1 MNSKR
6 LAGIVAGLSVMG
18 AVAAYAQFHPQN
30 GNASNQYPGTKADV
44 PAAVHATVK
53 DPAGPTPNPKQI
65 PFLLPKDIKWRPNGP
80 AGTKPGEADIANVYG
95 DPAKPGPYMVMYK
108 WYPGNFS
115 KPHYHN
121 NERFAYVVSGTWWTS
136 TSKVYDERTTY
147 PVHAGS
153 VAVDKLKGI
162 HWDGAR
168 LGEKEPAILVLAG
181 TGPNITQGVDE
192 NGKDSGP
199 PR

>member
-1 MNSKR
+1 MRSVTTLVLG
-6 LAGIVAGLSVMG
+6 LAVGVAVG
-18 AVAAYAQFHPQN
+18 AGGFAALAQ
-30 GNASNQYPGTKADV
+30 
-44 PAAVHATVK
+44 K
-53 DPAGPTPNPKQI
+53 DPKVGVTVNDPIGPPPDPASVSMT
-65 PFLLPKDIKWRPNGP
+65 LPKDIKCS
-80 AGTKPGEADIANVYG
+80 GTVGKQQMCYLYG
-95 DPAKPGPYMVMYK
+95 DPDKPGPYMVMYK

-153 VAVDKLKGI
+153 VAVDKLRGI

-168 LGEKEPAILVLAG
+168 TGEKEPAILVLAG
-181 TGPNITQGVDE
+181 TGPNVTQYVDA
-192 NGKDSGP
+192 NGKDIP
-199 PR
+199 PQK

>member
-1 MNSKR
+1 MRTAIKFALTAMVS
-6 LAGIVAGLSVMG
+6 AGIGAAGF
-18 AVAAYAQFHPQN
+18 AAIAQTDPKFGVTVNDPT
-30 GNASNQYPGTKADV
+30 GPV
-44 PAAVHATVK
+44 P
-53 DPAGPTPNPKQI
+53 DPARVTET
-65 PFLLPKDIKWRPNGP
+65 LPKDIKCT
-80 AGTKPGEADIANVYG
+80 GTVGKQQMCYLYG
-95 DPAKPGPYMVMYK
+95 DPAKPGPYMVKYI

-136 TSKVYDERTTY
+136 SSNVYDERTTY
-147 PVHAGS
+147 PVHAGT

-168 LGEKEPAILVLAG
+168 TGEKEPAVLILAG
-181 TGPNITQGVDE
+181 IGPNITQGVDE
-192 NGKDSGP
+192 NGKDMGP

>member
-1 MNSKR
+1 MHTAIKYA
-6 LAGIVAGLSVMG
+6 LTV
-18 AVAAYAQFHPQN
+18 AVAAGIGAAGFAAIAQTDPKV
-30 GNASNQYPGTKADV
+30 GTTVNDPIGPV
-44 PAAVHATVK
+44 P
-53 DPAGPTPNPKQI
+53 DPTRVTST
-65 PFLLPKDIKWRPNGP
+65 LPKDFKCTGGVGKQETCILF
-80 AGTKPGEADIANVYG
+80 G

-121 NERFAYVVSGTWWTS
+121 NVRWAYVISGTWWTS
-136 TSKVYDERTTY
+136 SSSVYDERLTY
-147 PVHAGS
+147 PVHAGT

-168 LGEKEPAILVLAG
+168 TGEKEPAVLILSG
-181 TGPNITQGVDE
+181 NGPNITQGVDE

>member
-1 MNSKR
+1 MCSIIK
-6 LAGIVAGLSVMG
+6 LVLATCVGAGIG
-18 AVAAYAQFHPQN
+18 ATGFAALAQ
-30 GNASNQYPGTKADV
+30 
-44 PAAVHATVK
+44 K
-53 DPAGPTPNPKQI
+53 DPKVGVTVNDPIGPAPDPASVTAT
-65 PFLLPKDIKWRPNGP
+65 LPKDQKC
-80 AGTKPGEADIANVYG
+80 TGEVGKMQMCYLYG
-95 DPAKPGPYMVMYK
+95 DPAKPGPYMVKYI

-147 PVHAGS
+147 PVHAGT
-153 VAVDKLKGI
+153 VAVDKLRGI

-168 LGEKEPAILVLAG
+168 TGEKEPAVLVLAG
-181 TGPNITQGVDE
+181 TGPNTTQGVDE

>member
-1 MNSKR
+1 MRSAIKYA
-6 LAGIVAGLSVMG
+6 LTAV
-18 AVAAYAQFHPQN
+18 VAAAAGAAGFAAIAQTDPKVGVTVN
-30 GNASNQYPGTKADV
+30 DPIGPV
-44 PAAVHATVK
+44 P
-53 DPAGPTPNPKQI
+53 DPSRVTMT
-65 PFLLPKDIKWRPNGP
+65 LPKDIKCT
-80 AGTKPGEADIANVYG
+80 GTVGKQQMCMLYG

-136 TSKVYDERTTY
+136 TSNVYDERTTY
-147 PVHAGS
+147 PVHAGT

-168 LGEKEPAILVLAG
+168 KGEKEPAVLILAG

-192 NGKDSGP
+192 NGKDMGP
-199 PR
+199 AR

>member
-1 MNSKR
+1 MHSVIKTGLGVCVGVAIGAAGFAA
-6 LAGIVAGLSVMG
+6 LA
-18 AVAAYAQFHPQN
+18 Q
-30 GNASNQYPGTKADV
+30 
-44 PAAVHATVK
+44 K
-53 DPAGPTPNPKQI
+53 DPKVGVTVNDPIGPAPDPSRVTET
-65 PFLLPKDIKWRPNGP
+65 LPKDIKC
-80 AGTKPGEADIANVYG
+80 TGEVGKQQMCYLYG
-95 DPAKPGPYMVMYK
+95 DPAKPGPYMVKYI

-136 TSKVYDERTTY
+136 TSTVYDERTTY
-147 PVHAGS
+147 PVHAGT

-168 LGEKEPAILVLAG
+168 TGEKEPAVLILAG

-192 NGKDSGP
+192 NGKDMGP

>member
-1 MNSKR
+1 MRSVIK
-6 LAGIVAGLSVMG
+6 LALATGVGVAIG
-18 AVAAYAQFHPQN
+18 AGGFAALAQ
-30 GNASNQYPGTKADV
+30 
-44 PAAVHATVK
+44 K
-53 DPAGPTPNPKQI
+53 DPKVGVTVNDPIGPPPDPSAVTAT
-65 PFLLPKDIKWRPNGP
+65 LPKDIKC
-80 AGTKPGEADIANVYG
+80 TGEVGKMQMCYLYG
-95 DPAKPGPYMVMYK
+95 DPAKPGPYMVKYI

-147 PVHAGS
+147 PVHAGT
-153 VAVDKLKGI
+153 VAVDKLRGI

-168 LGEKEPAILVLAG
+168 TGEKEPAVLILAG
-181 TGPNITQGVDE
+181 TGPNITQNVDE
-192 NGKDSGP
+192 NGKDQGP

>member
-1 MNSKR
+1 MHSFIKLGLGVCVGMAVGAAGFAA
-6 LAGIVAGLSVMG
+6 LA
-18 AVAAYAQFHPQN
+18 Q
-30 GNASNQYPGTKADV
+30 
-44 PAAVHATVK
+44 K
-53 DPAGPTPNPKQI
+53 DPKVGVTVNDPIGPPPDPSRVTET
-65 PFLLPKDIKWRPNGP
+65 LPKDIKCTGQV
-80 AGTKPGEADIANVYG
+80 GKMQMCLLYG
-95 DPAKPGPYMVMYK
+95 DPSKPGPYMVKYI

-136 TSKVYDERTTY
+136 TSNVYDERTTY
-147 PVHAGS
+147 PVHAGT

-168 LGEKEPAILVLAG
+168 TGEKEPAVLILAG

-199 PR
+199 AR

>member
-1 MNSKR
+1 MHSVTKIG
-6 LAGIVAGLSVMG
+6 LGVCVGMAIGVAGF
-18 AVAAYAQFHPQN
+18 AALAQ
-30 GNASNQYPGTKADV
+30 
-44 PAAVHATVK
+44 K
-53 DPAGPTPNPKQI
+53 DPKVGVTVNDPIGPAPDPSRVTET
-65 PFLLPKDIKWRPNGP
+65 LPKDIKCTGQV
-80 AGTKPGEADIANVYG
+80 GKMQMCLLYG
-95 DPAKPGPYMVMYK
+95 DPSKPGPYMVKYI

-136 TSKVYDERTTY
+136 TSNVYDERTTY
-147 PVHAGS
+147 PVHAGT

-168 LGEKEPAILVLAG
+168 TGEKEPAVLILAG

-199 PR
+199 AR

>member
-1 MNSKR
+1 MRSVIK
-6 LAGIVAGLSVMG
+6 LALATGVGVAIG
-18 AVAAYAQFHPQN
+18 AGGFAALAQ
-30 GNASNQYPGTKADV
+30 
-44 PAAVHATVK
+44 K
-53 DPAGPTPNPKQI
+53 DPKVGVTVNDPIGPPPDPSAVTAT
-65 PFLLPKDIKWRPNGP
+65 LPKDIKC
-80 AGTKPGEADIANVYG
+80 TGEVGKMQMCYLYG
-95 DPAKPGPYMVMYK
+95 DPAKPGPYMVKYI

-147 PVHAGS
+147 PVHAGT
-153 VAVDKLKGI
+153 VAVDKLRGI

-168 LGEKEPAILVLAG
+168 KGEKEPAVLILAG
-181 TGPNITQGVDE
+181 TGPNITQNVDE
-192 NGKDSGP
+192 NGKDQGP

>member
-1 MNSKR
+1 MHSLIKTA
-6 LAGIVAGLSVMG
+6 LGVAVGMGLG
-18 AVAAYAQFHPQN
+18 AVGYAAIAQGDPKVGVTVNDPIGPVPDPARVTATAPQDFKC
-30 GNASNQYPGTKADV
+30 SGTK
-44 PAAVHATVK
+44 
-53 DPAGPTPNPKQI
+53 GKQEMCI
-65 PFLLPKDIKWRPNGP
+65 LF
-80 AGTKPGEADIANVYG
+80 G

-121 NERFAYVVSGTWWTS
+121 NVRWAYVVSGTWWTS
-136 TSKVYDERTTY
+136 SSSVYDERLTY

-153 VAVDKLKGI
+153 VAVDLKEGI

-168 LGEKEPAILVLAG
+168 VGEKEPAVLILSG
-181 TGPNITQGVDE
+181 IGPNVTYSVDE
-192 NGKDSGP
+192 NGKPVGK